1 MMTQEAFIEKMTDIL
16 DVDREITMDDKLSE
30 LEEWDSLG
38 VVSYISMANT
48 SCSRKVEIKAVRHAA
63 TVRDLYDLLK

>member
-38 VVSYISMANT
+38 VVSYISMANI
-48 SCSRKVEIKAVRHAA
+48 SCNRKVEIKAVRHAA